1 MGQKESAMRWF
12 RKQDY
17 KSNLIAI
24 FRDKY
29 IGIDGVTTGAG
40 KTSLLTALQAI
51 FYYFNN
57 KKEYK
62 FRKQKFKWYKLT
74 GQACGNQEVP
84 EHAMYSNYGNKLKI
98 GKKFVE
104 PHDVDYGEI
113 RMPNKEDKPFQY
125 FLHGSVIA
133 ISEDIELAN
142 DNLSEQKIDKTKLEF
157 LKKKRH
163 GHITL
168 LAETQFLRRV
178 AKWERERMDCLI
190 YVWREREDKHFFNKR
205 IKTTWNVWIYTGN
218 EEVLNC
224 GFKHEPPLSPTEW
237 KQYAKGTKFGG
248 REYIQERQITF
259 YGDINK
265 YYDPVEHETEFTK
278 GCKKFTFREKFD
290 TVVKEQVK
298 TKEPNKK
305 VKKTGSVYCVKLN

>member
-29 IGIDGVTTGAG
+29 IGIDGITTGAG
-40 KTSLLTALQAI
+40 KTSLLTALQVI

-74 GQACGNQEVP
+74 GQPCGNQEVP

-98 GKKFVE
+98 GKNPVT
-104 PHDVDYGEI
+104 PHDVKYEEI
-113 RMPNKEDKPFQY
+113 RMPNKKGEKFQY
-125 FLHGSVIA
+125 FLHGSIIT
-133 ISEDIELAN
+133 ISEEIEVEN
-142 DNLSEQKIDKTKLEF
+142 GNLGDQSIDQTKLEF

-168 LAETQFLRRV
+168 LAETQFLRRI
-178 AKWERERMDCLI
+178 AKWERERQDCLI
-190 YVWREREDKHFFNKR
+190 YVWRPREDVKR
-205 IKTTWNVWIYTGN
+205 FGKIVKSTWYVWLYTGN
-218 EEVLNC
+218 EETIMC
-224 GFKHEPPLSPTEW
+224 GFDHKPPLNYREQ
-237 KQYAKGTKFGG
+237 KQYEKGVRFGG

-259 YGDINK
+259 YGDITK
-265 YYDPVEHETEFTK
+265 YYDPVEYEKEFTK
-278 GCKKFTFREKFD
+278 GCKKFTFREKD
-290 TVVKEQVK
+290 
-298 TKEPNKK
+298 TKEKA
-305 VKKTGSVYCVKLN
+305 